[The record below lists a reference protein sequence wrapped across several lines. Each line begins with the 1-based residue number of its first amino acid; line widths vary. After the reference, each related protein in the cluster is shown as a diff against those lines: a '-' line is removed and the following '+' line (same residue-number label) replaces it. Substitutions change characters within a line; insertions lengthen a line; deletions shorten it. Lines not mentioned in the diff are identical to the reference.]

1 MASATT
7 TTTTTATMARERGT
21 LKHTLPRR
29 PIIIIAIVGIFS
41 ALLAAQL
48 TVYSSS
54 ANEDAVA
61 RNWWMYFGI
70 SCLGSMEV
78 LVGIVLGDSRPQ
90 LVVFVMII
98 LLGGGPAGLGDAR
111 SAIQAAAPSYI
122 FLVLT
127 LSKSTRPIIDA
138 VATCIQHIPLVIL
151 QSMLLLL
158 STSFVLQYNTQAK
171 SSSFAESFSLLPIF
185 TITSIT
191 LTLLHAY
198 NQNKSHKH
206 GNLLSSSTNVLS
218 QSIIGAACHTI
229 SSILLYQMYPMYA
242 TSIALG
248 ELFAI
253 LTTAFF
259 ASISDVWYSVG
270 SGQFQM
276 VSLDSAGLILY
287 FIVPATMLYLRFLD
301 QYGERVGGV
310 MNGWVGGLMDGL
322 GMELDG
328 ANDTLVFILS
338 VTTAIGVPIINALC
352 PMGGYLFARAYTH
365 GQPNTKKVAICI
377 NCSDLLSDVSTL
389 QSMLEQRK
397 AVLNIYVTLN
407 DMQSHSQVLIELAK
421 QGHYIALAPS
431 ANIEAAFNEYNNLFG
446 EAAGWAFSNSYAAGR
461 HPTYLRKA
469 HDLGMKVAY
478 WSTLVR
484 IEGATLSEEQ
494 RNYFVSDVADKN
506 GGSIIYIS
514 CGKGASKDSSSNALS
529 TIVELIKDFSIAP
542 LSQVVKDDSTM
553 RL

>member
-1 MASATT
+1 
-7 TTTTTATMARERGT
+7 
-21 LKHTLPRR
+21 
-29 PIIIIAIVGIFS
+29 
-41 ALLAAQL
+41 
-48 TVYSSS
+48 
-54 ANEDAVA
+54 
-61 RNWWMYFGI
+61 
-70 SCLGSMEV
+70 
-78 LVGIVLGDSRPQ
+78 
-90 LVVFVMII
+90 
-98 LLGGGPAGLGDAR
+98 
-111 SAIQAAAPSYI
+111 
-122 FLVLT
+122 
-127 LSKSTRPIIDA
+127 
-138 VATCIQHIPLVIL
+138 
-151 QSMLLLL
+151 
-158 STSFVLQYNTQAK
+158 
-171 SSSFAESFSLLPIF
+171 
-185 TITSIT
+185 
-191 LTLLHAY
+191 
-198 NQNKSHKH
+198 
-206 GNLLSSSTNVLS
+206 
-218 QSIIGAACHTI
+218 
-229 SSILLYQMYPMYA
+229 
-242 TSIALG
+242 
-248 ELFAI
+248 
-253 LTTAFF
+253 
-259 ASISDVWYSVG
+259 
-270 SGQFQM
+270 
-276 VSLDSAGLILY
+276 
-287 FIVPATMLYLRFLD
+287 MLYLRFLD

>member
-1 MASATT
+1 
-7 TTTTTATMARERGT
+7 
-21 LKHTLPRR
+21 
-29 PIIIIAIVGIFS
+29 
-41 ALLAAQL
+41 
-48 TVYSSS
+48 
-54 ANEDAVA
+54 
-61 RNWWMYFGI
+61 
-70 SCLGSMEV
+70 
-78 LVGIVLGDSRPQ
+78 
-90 LVVFVMII
+90 
-98 LLGGGPAGLGDAR
+98 
-111 SAIQAAAPSYI
+111 
-122 FLVLT
+122 
-127 LSKSTRPIIDA
+127 
-138 VATCIQHIPLVIL
+138 
-151 QSMLLLL
+151 
-158 STSFVLQYNTQAK
+158 
-171 SSSFAESFSLLPIF
+171 
-185 TITSIT
+185 
-191 LTLLHAY
+191 
-198 NQNKSHKH
+198 
-206 GNLLSSSTNVLS
+206 
-218 QSIIGAACHTI
+218 
-229 SSILLYQMYPMYA
+229 MYA

-310 MNGWVGGLMDGL
+310 LNGWIGGLMHGL
-322 GMELDG
+322 GLDLDG
-328 ANDTLVFILS
+328 AGANETLVYILR

-377 NCSDLLSDVSTL
+377 NCSDLPSEMSTL
-389 QSMLEQRK
+389 QSILEQHK
-397 AVLNIYVTLN
+397 AVLNIYVTLD
-407 DMQSHSQVLIELAK
+407 DMQSHSKDLIELAK

-431 ANIEAAFNEYNNLFG
+431 ANIEVAFNEYNNLFG
-446 EAAGWAFSNSYAAGR
+446 EAAGWAFSNSDAAGR

-469 HDLGMKVAY
+469 HDMGMKVAY

-484 IEGATLSEEQ
+484 IEGTTLSEEQ
-494 RNYFVSDVADKN
+494 RNYIVSDVADKN

-514 CGKGASKDSSSNALS
+514 CGKEATKDSLSNALS
-529 TIVELIKDFSIAP
+529 TIVESIKDFSIAS